1 MNSHSRVRLF
11 IWMSVCLAATLAV
24 PASFGKAADRQQAQA
39 QVLDRAEYLCD
50 NCLFGPSYYYFC
62 FSADNKILIAY
73 QRIPVINWE
82 DKSKNYL
89 TKVRHKWDVWSAP
102 GQTVP
107 ISYDDKHIWVTRTDA
122 KGKENEVK
130 MIQNYKTDIF
140 TNDARCRA
148 AVKSMNP

>member
-1 MNSHSRVRLF
+1 
-11 IWMSVCLAATLAV
+11 MSVCFAATLAV
-24 PASFGKAADRQQAQA
+24 PDSFGKAADRQKAQA
-39 QVLDRAEYLCD
+39 QLLDRAEYLCD
-50 NCLFGPSYYYFC
+50 NCFFGPSYHYFC
-62 FSADNKILIAY
+62 FSAGDKILIAY

-107 ISYDDKHIWVTRTDA
+107 ISYDDKHLWVTRTDA

-140 TNDARCRA
+140 INDARCRA
-148 AVKSMNP
+148 AVKSPNP